1 MIFSEVQAVPWGWRA
16 LGVAGALA
24 ALLGVIAS
32 AVVGG
37 SDGPPV
43 VLNVA
48 LGLLFLAVVWTMLSA
63 RLTFTVRRV
72 TLEVHWWV
80 LAKKIISRTDIVS
93 AEAAT
98 YDPMREFGGW
108 GIRFGRNGSRAYSM
122 SGNRAAEL
130 SLKDGKRIVLG
141 SRDPEPLVAAL
152 RS

>member
-1 MIFSEVQAVPWGWRA
+1 
-16 LGVAGALA
+16 VAGALA